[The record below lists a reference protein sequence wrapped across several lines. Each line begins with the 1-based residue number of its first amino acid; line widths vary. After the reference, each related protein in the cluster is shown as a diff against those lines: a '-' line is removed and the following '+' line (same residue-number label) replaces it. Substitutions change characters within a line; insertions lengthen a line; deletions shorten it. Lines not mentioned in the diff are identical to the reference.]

1 MKNETQNPTSSQGEG
16 EKISSPEQISPK
28 WRGWRATYGV
38 IVGCVGRPIL
48 DCSAVLIGHK
58 QI

>member
-1 MKNETQNPTSSQGEG
+1 MKRRIQLAVKVRGRKSPAQNRFHQSDEDGGPLVAS
-16 EKISSPEQISPK
+16 
-28 WRGWRATYGV
+28 V

-58 QI
+58 PI